1 MSPEY
6 GIAMPSPLPPTSDI
20 TYTTRSHRLGQ
31 SQQYPASCTPSLQHL
46 RHTNPAAYVGYD
58 VDSPRCD
65 GPHTVS
71 GGGVATD
78 GNDHLSFGRLDPA
91 TSSQSN
97 AENGARGSFPSQC
110 LQYGGQHRAPPE
122 ERPIPEADNR
132 FEDEARGLRSDAGFS
147 TDAINY
153 FLTYPE
159 SEGVFTRQASALY
172 PDKGSTTGAMDY
184 FLTYP
189 EANDVFTG
197 EASGLH
203 PGMGSTAD
211 AMDYFL
217 TYPEANDVL
226 IDEASD

>member
-1 MSPEY
+1 
-6 GIAMPSPLPPTSDI
+6 
-20 TYTTRSHRLGQ
+20 
-31 SQQYPASCTPSLQHL
+31 
-46 RHTNPAAYVGYD
+46 
-58 VDSPRCD
+58 
-65 GPHTVS
+65 
-71 GGGVATD
+71 VATD
-78 GNDHLSFGRLDPA
+78 GNDHLSFGRLDP
-91 TSSQSN
+91 QSN

-110 LQYGGQHRAPPE
+110 LQ
-122 ERPIPEADNR
+122 PIPEADNR
-132 FEDEARGLRSDAGFS
+132 FEDEARGLRSDAEFS

-159 SEGVFTRQASALY
+159 SEAVFTRQASASY

-226 IDEASD
+226 IEASD

>member
-1 MSPEY
+1 
-6 GIAMPSPLPPTSDI
+6 MPSDI
-20 TYTTRSHRLGQ
+20 TYTTRFHRLSQ
-31 SQQYPASCTPSLQHL
+31 SQQYSASCTSSLQHL
-46 RHTNPAAYVGYD
+46 GHTNPTAYVSYD

-71 GGGVATD
+71 GGDVATD
-78 GNDHLSFGRLDPA
+78 GNDHSFGRLDP
-91 TSSQSN
+91 QSN

-110 LQYGGQHRAPPE
+110 LQ
-122 ERPIPEADNR
+122 PIPEADNR
-132 FEDEARGLRSDAGFS
+132 FEDEARGLRSDAEFS

-159 SEGVFTRQASALY
+159 SEAVFTRQASASY
-172 PDKGSTTGAMDY
+172 PDY
-184 FLTYP
+184 FLTFP

-203 PGMGSTAD
+203 SGMRSTVN
-211 AMDYFL
+211 MDYFL

-226 IDEASD
+226 IEASD